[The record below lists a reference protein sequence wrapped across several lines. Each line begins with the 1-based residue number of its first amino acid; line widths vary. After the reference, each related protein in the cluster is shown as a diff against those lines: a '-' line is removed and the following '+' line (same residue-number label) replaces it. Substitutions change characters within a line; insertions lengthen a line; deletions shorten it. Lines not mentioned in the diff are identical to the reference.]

1 MLVLLPPSETK
12 SDGGSGGPLD
22 LDSLAMP
29 QLTAVRD
36 KLVTEVIGLAADTD
50 ASRAALG
57 LGKGADAEIARNAAL
72 RTSATRPALD
82 RYTGVLY
89 DALDAAGFTK
99 AQRAKAEARLG
110 IGSALFG
117 VVRAGDPIPA
127 YRLSGGSKLP
137 GLPTLPSLWK
147 PVLPG
152 ALRAE
157 AAGQLVVDLRSGTYQ
172 NLGRIPGAV
181 TATVLT
187 ERPDGSRTV
196 VSHFNKHH
204 KGLLAR
210 ALVLTRTEPSTIDAL
225 AKVAE
230 KAGLRTE
237 IASPTELL
245 IITN

>member
-12 SDGGSGGPLD
+12 SDGGADAPLELSD
-22 LDSLAMP
+22 LAMP

-36 KLVTEVIGLAADTD
+36 KLVTELIQLAADPD
-50 ASRAALG
+50 ASRTALG
-57 LGKGADAEIARNAAL
+57 LGKGADAEVARNAAL
-72 RTSATRPALD
+72 RTSPTRPALE

-89 DALDAAGFTK
+89 DALDAKAFTK
-99 AQRAKAEARLG
+99 VQREKAFARLG

-117 VVRAGDPIPA
+117 AVRAGDHIPA

-137 GLPTLPSLWK
+137 GLPTLSALWRDH
-147 PVLPG
+147 LSD
-152 ALRAE
+152 ALLAE
-157 AAGQLVVDLRSGTYQ
+157 AAGELVVDLRSGTYQ
-172 NLGRIPGAV
+172 QLGRVPGAI
-181 TATVLT
+181 TANVLT
-187 ERPDGSRTV
+187 EHADGTRTV

-210 ALVLTRTEPSTIDAL
+210 ALVLTRADPTDIRA
-225 AKVAE
+225 VARVAT

-245 IITN
+245 VLT

>member
-22 LDSLAMP
+22 LDSLSMP
-29 QLTAVRD
+29 QLTAVRER
-36 KLVTEVIGLAADTD
+36 LVTQLTKLAADPD
-50 ASRAALG
+50 ASRTALG

-72 RTSATRPALD
+72 RSSPTRPALD

-89 DALDAAGFTK
+89 DALDAASFTK

-137 GLPTLPSLWK
+137 GLPTLQAVWK
-147 PVLPG
+147 EVLPE

-157 AAGQLVVDLRSGTYQ
+157 TGDELTVDLRSGTYQ

-210 ALVLTRTEPSTIDAL
+210 ALVLSRSEPADIKGL
-225 AKVAE
+225 AKIAE
-230 KAGLRTE
+230 KSGLRTE

-245 IITN
+245 ILT